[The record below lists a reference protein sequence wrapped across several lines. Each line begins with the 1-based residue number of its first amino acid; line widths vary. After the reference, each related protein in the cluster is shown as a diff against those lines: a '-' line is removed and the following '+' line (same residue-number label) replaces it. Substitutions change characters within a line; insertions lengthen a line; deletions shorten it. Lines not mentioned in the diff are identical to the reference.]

1 MSQKLKVE
9 LQDENGNIYYLH
21 TAADVVVLDDG
32 TTVEAAL
39 EKKVNASGG
48 DISNTK
54 LATLAAESASF
65 PVPAAGDAPKTL
77 WGKAKKWQQD
87 CLAKFA
93 NYVLTSAITN
103 QYLNDTSKI
112 PTAALMYLLKQE
124 VNGLNSDAAFK
135 AKENIFSKQCQFS
148 KDADLDYTGDGYRN
162 SPVYIYGHYAT
173 NNSARAQ
180 ISFENDGKNAI
191 VLYLDIDNFIKIINN
206 NGEHYRILM
215 QKLSTS
221 YVIDPNTATD
231 MVSAVNGFDS
241 GYKNTPD
248 DFVGTWGTLITIWE
262 NPNDT
267 GELGSNRTQT
277 LSYLQKSVT
286 RYYSSGKWSDWGG
299 VL

>member
-1 MSQKLKVE
+1 MNKNAKLMNYYT
-9 LQDENGNIYYLH
+9 NGCN
-21 TAADVVVLDDG
+21 
-32 TTVEAAL
+32 
-39 EKKVNASGG
+39 N
-48 DISNTK
+48 N
-54 LATLAAESASF
+54 
-65 PVPAAGDAPKTL
+65 
-77 WGKAKKWQQD
+77 
-87 CLAKFA
+87 
-93 NYVLTSAITN
+93 
-103 QYLNDTSKI
+103 
-112 PTAALMYLLKQE
+112 
-124 VNGLNSDAAFK
+124 AAFK

-148 KDADLDYTGDGYRN
+148 KDAGLDYSGNGFRN
-162 SPVYIYGHYAT
+162 SPIYIYGHYAT

-180 ISFENDGKNAI
+180 ISFENAGKNAI

-231 MVSAVNGFDS
+231 MVSAVNGFS
-241 GYKNTPD
+241 SSRKNTPD

-286 RYYSSGKWSDWGG
+286 RYYSSGKWSDWGSS
-299 VL
+299 L